1 MTMYK
6 GLLACVCLVLL
17 QVPVANAC
25 DRDLAN
31 QYEQKARDAGENY
44 EQKALYYRKAINEC
58 PKSPDAYAEL
68 SHALLQIKEVDE
80 AESIIKRGVEIGPK
94 YSKIRRIYGDVLR
107 AQHDFSS
114 ASEQYEKALKYAKIP
129 RHRFYALA
137 HLGWAQHGLNNHTES
152 TKSWAKALDINMN
165 FEPFKNRQLYNM
177 VAWNYAVCRTAEIC
191 DGGTAVKFHNMIPS
205 KNQIWYELGTGAA
218 AHARM
223 GDFATAV
230 RLQEKS
236 IELIQSSTDIGDKE
250 KWLNGARDRM
260 KLYKQAKPYTEN

>member
-1 MTMYK
+1 MAIHK
-6 GLLACVCLVLL
+6 GIYICVCLVLL
-17 QVPVANAC
+17 QVSVANAC
-25 DRDLAN
+25 DRNLAN
-31 QYEQKARDAGENY
+31 QYEQKARDTGEDY
-44 EQKALYYRKAINEC
+44 EQKALYYRKAINVC

-80 AESIIKRGVEIGPK
+80 AESIIKRGVEIDPK

-107 AQHDFSS
+107 AQYDFSS

-137 HLGWAQHGLNNHTES
+137 HLGWAQHGLNNNTES
-152 TKSWAKALDINMN
+152 TKSWVKALDIKIN
-165 FEPFKNRQLYNM
+165 FEPFKNRRLYNM

-191 DGGTAVKFHNMIPS
+191 DGATAVKFHNMIPS
-205 KNQIWYELGTGAA
+205 KNLTWYELGTGAA

-223 GDFATAV
+223 GDFITAV

-236 IELIQSSTDIGDKE
+236 ILLIQSTDIGDKE
-250 KWLNGARDRM
+250 NWLNGARDRLR
-260 KLYKQAKPYTEN
+260 LYKQEKPYTEN

>member
-1 MTMYK
+1 MYK

-44 EQKALYYRKAINEC
+44 EQKALHYRKAINEC

>member
-1 MTMYK
+1 MATHK
-6 GLLACVCLVLL
+6 GILICLCLALL
-17 QVPVANAC
+17 QFSVAKAC

-31 QYEQKARDAGENY
+31 QYEQKARDASEDY
-44 EQKALYYRKAINEC
+44 EQKSLYYRKAIKVC

-80 AESIIKRGVEIGPK
+80 AESIIKRGVEIDPK

-107 AQHDFSS
+107 AQHELSS

-152 TKSWAKALDINMN
+152 TNSWVKALDININ
-165 FEPFKNRQLYNM
+165 FEPFKNRRLYNM

-191 DGGTAVKFHNMIPS
+191 DGATAVKFHNRIPS
-205 KNQIWYELGTGAA
+205 KNQTWYELGTGAA
-218 AHARM
+218 AYARM
-223 GDFATAV
+223 GDFAAAV

-236 IELIQSSTDIGDKE
+236 ILLIQITDKRDKE
-250 KWLNGARDRM
+250 KWLDSARDRM
-260 KLYKQAKPYTEN
+260 KLYKQEKPYTEN

>member
-1 MTMYK
+1 MAIHK
-6 GLLACVCLVLL
+6 NILICVCLVLL
-17 QVPVANAC
+17 QVSVANAC
-25 DRDLAN
+25 DRNLAN
-31 QYEQKARDAGENY
+31 QYEQKARDAGRDY
-44 EQKALYYRKAINEC
+44 EQKALYYRKAINVC

-80 AESIIKRGVEIGPK
+80 AESIIKRGVEIDPK

-107 AQHDFSS
+107 AQYDFSS

-137 HLGWAQHGLNNHTES
+137 HLGWAQHELNNNTES
-152 TKSWAKALDINMN
+152 TKSWVKALDIKIN
-165 FEPFKNRQLYNM
+165 FEPFKNRRLYNM

-191 DGGTAVKFHNMIPS
+191 DGATAVNFHNMIPS
-205 KNQIWYELGTGAA
+205 KNLTWYELGTGAA

-223 GDFATAV
+223 GDFITAV

-236 IELIQSSTDIGDKE
+236 ILLIQSTDIGDKE
-250 KWLNGARDRM
+250 NWLNGARDRM
-260 KLYKQAKPYTEN
+260 

>member
-1 MTMYK
+1 MYK